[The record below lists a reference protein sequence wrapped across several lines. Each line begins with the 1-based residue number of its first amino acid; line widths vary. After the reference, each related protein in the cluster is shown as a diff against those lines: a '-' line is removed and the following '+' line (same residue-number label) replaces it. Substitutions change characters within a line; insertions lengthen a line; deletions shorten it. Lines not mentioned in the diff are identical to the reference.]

1 MKSVKN
7 RNPIAFY
14 LCTNGLYKNKVFK
27 NRRKEVAKFNL
38 HKEWKKYE

>member
-7 RNPIAFY
+7 RNPIAFD
-14 LCTNGLYKNKVFK
+14 LCANGLYKNKVFK

-38 HKEWKKYE
+38 RKEWKKYE